1 MSRVMSVIKAGQL
14 GKPETGGLKKL
25 DLCDVLAEARQV
37 VADAR
42 GEAERILAAAR
53 SEAVGIRQ
61 REAEL
66 GRREGYEQGLE
77 EGRVAGRE
85 QALADAK
92 QEFEKQHT
100 GLVQACQQIITEIN
114 KDRVQWKA
122 MARQDLVELAMA
134 VGRRVARTVG
144 ERDREVVLANLDEAI
159 QLAGTRSE
167 VTIAVSPIDAEAART
182 FAQSLMD
189 MREHWD
195 SIRVIEEP
203 DITPGGCRVHWSSG
217 AVDGSL
223 ETQLDRIENALRN
236 SVQGGQEKDT

>member
-1 MSRVMSVIKAGQL
+1 MSVIKAGQL
-14 GKPETGGLKKL
+14 GKPESGGLKKL
-25 DLCDVLAEARQV
+25 DLHDVMAEARQV

-42 GEAERILAAAR
+42 MEAERILAAAR
-53 SEAVGIRQ
+53 REAEGIKQ
-61 REAEL
+61 REAEV
-66 GRREGYEQGLE
+66 GRREGYEKGME
-77 EGRVAGRE
+77 EGRQAGRE
-85 QALADAK
+85 QALVEAK
-92 QEFEKQHT
+92 QQFEQQQK
-100 GLVQACQQIITEIN
+100 GLIESCQRIITEIN

-134 VGRRVARTVG
+134 VGRRVARSVG

-167 VTIAVSPIDAEAART
+167 VTIAVSPADAEAAQT
-182 FAQSLMD
+182 FAQSLME

-195 SIRVIEEP
+195 NIRVIEEP

-223 ETQLDRIENALRN
+223 EAQLDRIENALRN
-236 SVQGGQEKDT
+236 SVQGGREKGE